1 MAMTEFAMVEELASL
16 IKDNLISKHLI
27 LSTEETIVDFLQNN
41 ASSDGV
47 LELQPTSPYHRLL
60 LHRLADIYGFAHES
74 VGEGDDRHLVL
85 IRCPESAIPSILVSD
100 IVYQYD
106 DQSSTSLHHILRR
119 EEAPVSRSTQITQPS
134 ITFEQREAAYLA
146 ARQRIFSLQEGDEH
160 EVVVPKSRKVPLVA
174 QRMISHALGQKI
186 CSTKSADQ
194 RSILRKCE
202 ETSPANDGKKVTGQL
217 NSTFSPTEGKIAQ
230 PISDLPSSGKK
241 INEEAF
247 KSSSG
252 FSNVDRKVHK
262 TSSKNSSNGTLIPS
276 GCNRKVVSKQNL
288 EREQLG
294 AAKRMFANAL
304 GLPSTKGNHG
314 LQMKSNEA
322 KQSISHDT

>member
-41 ASSDGV
+41 AS
-47 LELQPTSPYHRLL
+47 
-60 LHRLADIYGFAHES
+60 FAHES
-74 VGEGDDRHLVL
+74 VGEGDNRHLVL
-85 IRCPESAIPSILVSD
+85 MRCPESAIPSILVSD

-119 EEAPVSRSTQITQPS
+119 EEAPVSRSAQITQPS

-146 ARQRIFSLQEGDEH
+146 ARERIFSLQEGDEH

-186 CSTKSADQ
+186 CSTKSVDQ
-194 RSILRKCE
+194 QSIPQKCE

-217 NSTFSPTEGKIAQ
+217 NSTFSPTEGKITQ

-241 INEEAF
+241 LDEEEAF
-247 KSSSG
+247 RSSPG
-252 FSNVDRKVHK
+252 FSNVDRKVQQP
-262 TSSKNSSNGTLIPS
+262 SSKKSSNGTLIPS

-288 EREQLG
+288 EREQIG

-314 LQMKSNEA
+314 LQMKSNEG
-322 KQSISHDT
+322 KKSISHDT